1 MTFDIKTK
9 WIALAGV
16 ILLVAIAADTLVPVA
31 WQVRSGL
38 HYLIEHF
45 VAYFA
50 VTLVVCLASPRP
62 LVMAGI
68 LMALAGLLE
77 AGQGLTADRIP
88 DLATA
93 FCGAA
98 GVLVGALLAD
108 LVKAGRVLRPLSPR
122 PEALARAAEI

>member
-1 MTFDIKTK
+1 M
-9 WIALAGV
+9 ALAGA
-16 ILLVAIAADTLVPVA
+16 LLLAAVVADTLAPVA

-45 VAYFA
+45 IAYFA
-50 VTLVVCLASPRP
+50 VTLILCLAWPRP
-62 LVMAGI
+62 TVVAVS

-77 AGQGLTADRIP
+77 ACQGLTADRVP

-93 FCGAA
+93 FCGVA

-108 LVKAGRVLRPLSPR
+108 LVKGWR
-122 PEALARAAEI
+122 RAEVPASGA

>member
-1 MTFDIKTK
+1 MRLSGPSR
-9 WIALAGV
+9 WLALAGAVLLAVV
-16 ILLVAIAADTLVPVA
+16 IADTLAPAA

-45 VAYFA
+45 IAYFV
-50 VTLVVCLASPRP
+50 VTLIICLAWPRP
-62 LVMAGI
+62 VILAAT

-77 AGQGLTADRIP
+77 AGQGLTADRVP

-108 LVKAGRVLRPLSPR
+108 LVNGWSRSEAPATKA
-122 PEALARAAEI
+122 

>member
-1 MTFDIKTK
+1 M
-9 WIALAGV
+9 ALAGAL
-16 ILLVAIAADTLVPVA
+16 LLVAVVADTLAPVA

-45 VAYFA
+45 IAYFA
-50 VTLVVCLASPRP
+50 VTLILCLAWPRP
-62 LVMAGI
+62 IIVAVS

-93 FCGAA
+93 FCAIA

-108 LVKAGRVLRPLSPR
+108 LGNGWRRA
-122 PEALARAAEI
+122 EAPATGA

>member
-1 MTFDIKTK
+1 MI
-9 WIALAGV
+9 
-16 ILLVAIAADTLVPVA
+16 ADTLAPAA

-45 VAYFA
+45 IAYFV
-50 VTLVVCLASPRP
+50 VTLIICLAWPRP
-62 LVMAGI
+62 VILAAT

-77 AGQGLTADRIP
+77 AGQGLTADRVP

-108 LVKAGRVLRPLSPR
+108 LVNGWSRS
-122 PEALARAAEI
+122 EAPATNA